1 VLLSILVVA
10 SQPPSPAKQ
19 KKFVLHWF
27 PAACAIA
34 ILVAGTVYSLAAIK
48 QENLVNYTRHWIK
61 TGNFPAAITSAR
73 QARTPWKT
81 LDPVATPVSFLEGYA
96 ILKTGDA
103 RSAIPLFEQARREN
117 PNRLYILQNLAD
129 AYLAAARKADAIECL
144 ELATRRY
151 PQDAPT
157 RAALERARAAQ

>member
-1 VLLSILVVA
+1 MDSRRLRDCHPGGGNRVFHRRH
-10 SQPPSPAKQ
+10 Q
-19 KKFVLHWF
+19 
-27 PAACAIA
+27 
-34 ILVAGTVYSLAAIK
+34 AG
-48 QENLVNYTRHWIK
+48 K
-61 TGNFPAAITSAR
+61 TGQLSAPLDQNRKLPGAITSAR

-129 AYLAAARKADAIECL
+129 AYLAAGRKADAIERL

-157 RAALERARAAQ
+157 RAALERARTVQ